1 MFFIYLSY
9 VLGTAMFETLVDLIA
24 HYQKHPLYRR
34 VRKKSTF
41 LNYSNIYLFFCGKTR
56 LSVPVN
62 EELLSD
68 RGLNGF
74 MHSDEVYGAGIAN
87 NPVSFF

>member
-1 MFFIYLSY
+1 MHIFLYLSY

-41 LNYSNIYLFFCGKTR
+41 WNYSNIYLFIVGIFR
-56 LSVPVN
+56 L
-62 EELLSD
+62 
-68 RGLNGF
+68 
-74 MHSDEVYGAGIAN
+74 A
-87 NPVSFF
+87 